1 MPREIVRVKRDA
13 SSKPVVHQGNFNQL
27 LGRLESPTMNSN
39 IRLLRGANKKDG
51 YLSPLFPQNKTSV
64 NSQKG
69 SQKQKSFPSQEPRSQ
84 HSKASLSQQSNSS
97 SNSTD
102 WGTSSQYPEN
112 DFQSPSNVF
121 ISISSS
127 LFCKLILSFCISERQ
142 NLDEEAIFT
151 ELMDAINLE
160 VTQHA
165 QSQKSDTVPKIKSK
179 RKWNE
184 NVKRYEDLWATN
196 QKELFETCIASQA
209 VDISFCCQCE
219 KQIFTVIRCQTC
231 NGQYCEDCD
240 SKFHFNHPFH
250 ARLLLHGLDA
260 LPLKPTDFIVG
271 GKKEVISMFCLI
283 MIKQL

>member
-1 MPREIVRVKRDA
+1 MDQKR
-13 SSKPVVHQGNFNQL
+13 
-27 LGRLESPTMNSN
+27 T
-39 IRLLRGANKKDG
+39 KKKG
-51 YLSPLFPQNKTSV
+51 KRKRRRKT
-64 NSQKG
+64 KG
-69 SQKQKSFPSQEPRSQ
+69 EDLK
-84 HSKASLSQQSNSS
+84 
-97 SNSTD
+97 
-102 WGTSSQYPEN
+102 
-112 DFQSPSNVF
+112 
-121 ISISSS
+121 
-127 LFCKLILSFCISERQ
+127 
-142 NLDEEAIFT
+142 
-151 ELMDAINLE
+151 
-160 VTQHA
+160 
-165 QSQKSDTVPKIKSK
+165 
-179 RKWNE
+179 KWNE

-196 QKELFETCIASQA
+196 QKELFETCMASQA